1 LEDAA
6 AKLDLAGAL
15 LVTAG
20 IALLLFA
27 ISVAGHGGLLAP
39 GAWIGLAGAVVLF
52 GAFGVLE
59 SQLKQPLLPPG
70 IFSHPNFAGA
80 DLACIAM
87 AASVGSAMVLLNL
100 YMQEAMHLTATMSGV
115 RMLPFAI
122 AMIGTGRVL
131 EGAMRRFSL
140 RLTVLASAVV
150 TIAGAAM
157 LSFGAL
163 SPSPNY
169 LTQLA
174 PAMVVFCIGSTTA
187 CIALMALGTASA
199 PPDRQGLATGV
210 LMTCLQ
216 VGMALGVSVCLSVL
230 NARLEAHLPLTQSFA
245 ISYLTPGA
253 CAVLGIVC
261 VALLT
266 RERAPLTTPVAGV
279 AEAIGAE

>member
-1 LEDAA
+1 
-6 AKLDLAGAL
+6 
-15 LVTAG
+15 
-20 IALLLFA
+20 
-27 ISVAGHGGLLAP
+27 
-39 GAWIGLAGAVVLF
+39 
-52 GAFGVLE
+52 
-59 SQLKQPLLPPG
+59 
-70 IFSHPNFAGA
+70 
-80 DLACIAM
+80 
-87 AASVGSAMVLLNL
+87 
-100 YMQEAMHLTATMSGV
+100 
-115 RMLPFAI
+115 
-122 AMIGTGRVL
+122 
-131 EGAMRRFSL
+131 
-140 RLTVLASAVV
+140 VV